1 MLCLCDFELYSR
13 WVPLLLV
20 SSFWGRNIG
29 KLNFK
34 EKSFTDLKCCV
45 VMLEAFECVGKSV
58 FVCSMAIFMPMSNL
72 SPGLFPNWSWQQ
84 VKVVSHRFY
93 ASVDIANSFIISR
106 CILSGELKF
115 ADIRR
120 AMRRKSALNKMPWT
134 FIERS
139 FSTLARNC
147 IPSFQFVWESSNIGL
162 GTWKHGIESSE
173 RAFLFG
179 SMHRTD

>member
-1 MLCLCDFELYSR
+1 
-13 WVPLLLV
+13 
-20 SSFWGRNIG
+20 
-29 KLNFK
+29 
-34 EKSFTDLKCCV
+34 
-45 VMLEAFECVGKSV
+45 MLEAFEWVGKSV

-72 SPGLFPNWSWQQ
+72 SPGLFPNWSWRQ

-120 AMRRKSALNKMPWT
+120 AMRRKSALNKVPST
-134 FIERS
+134 FIKRS

-147 IPSFQFVWESSNIGL
+147 IPCFQFV
-162 GTWKHGIESSE
+162 
-173 RAFLFG
+173 
-179 SMHRTD
+179 